1 MGAAPQAGPLPL
13 HTGVRSASAKPR
25 PEHPSLP
32 APSTGVSPEESPAGP
47 RTYTDSRL
55 SPAAPLRGTPV
66 PQGPTPPHRGS
77 SRPRHLGSSLP
88 GRAGRVPSGLLWRE
102 PQRKWLLS
110 LPSHPHTSFSF
121 GRLLPPPAVLPL
133 PRSLWSCLRHH
144 LRHHVLSQAS
154 PRGGKRPATVT
165 GRRPPFLSHSAHA
178 AGAASVQAPCCSPG
192 VLGRAEHPPSLT
204 RGEGCAAAPD
214 TVSDNRK
221 RATRG
226 IGTKEAGSRG
236 ALRKGAGSERAG
248 SRRATRS

>member
-1 MGAAPQAGPLPL
+1 MASVAPF
-13 HTGVRSASAKPR
+13 
-25 PEHPSLP
+25 PSSHFL
-32 APSTGVSPEESPAGP
+32 
-47 RTYTDSRL
+47 
-55 SPAAPLRGTPV
+55 
-66 PQGPTPPHRGS
+66 
-77 SRPRHLGSSLP
+77 
-88 GRAGRVPSGLLWRE
+88 LLWA
-102 PQRKWLLS
+102 
-110 LPSHPHTSFSF
+110 
-121 GRLLPPPAVLPL
+121 PPPPTVLPL

-165 GRRPPFLSHSAHA
+165 GRWPPFLSHSAHA

-236 ALRKGAGSERAG
+236 ALRKGGAVNEPGPGGPLGAEQTEVRREVKGTSCDQAGEPHGHGPPCGRE
-248 SRRATRS
+248 SRGRRVRPAAARPPTASQAHSP